1 MNLTRLLTA
10 AALAACFSML
20 PSVSQA
26 QVVNPNGMGGYGIFG
41 DGSNINGVYNGAA
54 SSFSSNRN
62 YAYNRS
68 QIGNFSQ
75 GAYNGSYIAPLGR
88 YGLSANGTGTNG
100 ALSPYLNL
108 LRPGN
113 AAINYYGL
121 VRQAQRQ
128 EAINGDWATNFKQ
141 AERIGEEELRARQ
154 GLDVNMSNVDWS
166 QGYKQAEIEGEKE
179 ARRRAG
185 ENPEPEFKD
194 WATSYKDQE
203 IQGEAKAEKSRAKS
217 KQRAANLRQARELKA
232 LEGELAGS
240 SDASKNAAL
249 PSLASGLQSYH
260 GPGYPSQFKSMT
272 HYYPSQGAPIS
283 RIGGR

>member
-1 MNLTRLLTA
+1 MNHTRLLTA

-26 QVVNPNGMGGYGIFG
+26 QVVNPRGTGGYGIFG
-41 DGSNINGVYNGAA
+41 DGTSINGVYNGTG

-88 YGLSANGTGTNG
+88 NGTGTNG

-121 VRQAQRQ
+121 VRPMQRQ
-128 EAINGDWATNFKQ
+128 EGINGDWATNFKQ
-141 AERIGEEELRARQ
+141 AEKLGEEELRARQ
-154 GLDVNMSNVDWS
+154 GLDTNQSNVDWS
-166 QGYKQAEIEGEKE
+166 QGFKQAELEGEKE

-185 ENPEPEFKD
+185 ENPEPEFRD

-203 IQGEAKAEKSRAKS
+203 IQGEAKADKDRAKS

-232 LEGELAGS
+232 LEGDLAGS
-240 SDASKNAAL
+240 SDTSKNAAL
-249 PSLASGLQSYH
+249 PSLASGLQSYR
-260 GPGYPSQFKSMT
+260 GPLSSSQYKSMT